1 MQETTN
7 LPIIQSLW
15 IGDQLSTVEQLCIA
29 SFINNNHEF
38 HLYTYNDIKNVP
50 NGTIIKD
57 ANEIIAEKEIFKH
70 KKGSYAIFADWFR
83 WELLYKR
90 GNFWV
95 DTDVVC
101 LKPFIFDSDIIF
113 GLEDMN
119 IAGNAV
125 MRIPENHFL
134 GLEMK
139 NICKSPNTFLP
150 YDSLKKKRK
159 KFLRQIFNNSRKNT
173 GWGEAGGPY
182 GFTQALKHF
191 DLFDLAKPF
200 TYFFPIHFSN
210 WNSIYD
216 NTLNDDIDL
225 YSNTYAVHLWNEMSR
240 NTSGFD
246 KNAQFPENS
255 IFEQLKRK
263 HL

>member
-15 IGDQLSTVEQLCIA
+15 IGDQLSIVEQLCIA

-38 HLYTYNDIKNVP
+38 HLYTYNDIKNIP

-57 ANEIIAEKEIFKH
+57 ANEIISANKIFTYRN
-70 KKGSYAIFADWFR
+70 GSYAGFADLFR

-95 DTDVVC
+95 DTDMIC
-101 LKPFIFDSDIIF
+101 IRPFVFDTDIIF
-113 GLEDMN
+113 GHESIDMVG
-119 IAGNAV
+119 AAV
-125 MRIPENHFL
+125 L
-134 GLEMK
+134 GFPKEHKL
-139 NICKSPNTFLP
+139 C
-150 YDSLKKKRK
+150 D
-159 KFLRQIFNNSRKNT
+159 FLRQICLNPNKILPYDTFKMKRKKITRKVFNNKISNI

-216 NTLNDDIDL
+216 NTLNDNIDL

-240 NTSGFD
+240 NTSDFD
-246 KNAQFPENS
+246 KNAKFPENS